1 MKLVPLP
8 NVDGR
13 SPGND
18 RQAEAYVAL
27 RDFVQLPKQGTRNL
41 QPQTCEIWP
50 EWDPFLALYSC
61 HKKFRPGGSLS

>member
-1 MKLVPLP
+1 MELVQLP
-8 NVDGR
+8 TVVGR

-18 RQAEAYVAL
+18 RQAVAYVAL
-27 RDFVQLPKQGTRNL
+27 RDLVPLAKQGTRNL
-41 QPQTCEIWP
+41 PPRTCEILP